1 MNRHLAYGLEG
12 PMPAS
17 TMPRRE
23 RKKHQTRQAL
33 EDTAWQLFTEQGY
46 DATTITDITDRVDVA
61 ERTFF
66 RYFDNKEA
74 VLFGGWREDLNGLA
88 ATIRDRPHQEPPW
101 DALRGAV
108 LAVAEQYEADRERN
122 MIRARLMTDIPTVSG
137 YQRQVILPT
146 WEDVLATALAQRLG
160 VEHDG
165 DLRPH
170 AFAGAAVAAIHAAV
184 VNWLNAGGH
193 PSLKTLVGSAMD
205 LLEPARR

>member
-1 MNRHLAYGLEG
+1 MKEDEEEV
-12 PMPAS
+12 
-17 TMPRRE
+17 TMSSPVAGRRE

-74 VLFGGWREDLNGLA
+74 VLFGDWREDLNDLA
-88 ATIRDRPHQEPPW
+88 AVVRDRPYQEPPW
-101 DALRGAV
+101 VALRGAV

-122 MIRARLMTDIPTVSG
+122 MIRARLMVNFSIVSG

-160 VEHDG
+160 VEPVG

>member
-1 MNRHLAYGLEG
+1 MSSPVTG
-12 PMPAS
+12 
-17 TMPRRE
+17 RRE

-74 VLFGGWREDLNGLA
+74 VLFGEWREDLNDLA
-88 ATIRDRPHQEPPW
+88 ATVRDRPHHELPW
-101 DALRGAV
+101 NALRGAV
-108 LAVAEQYEADRERN
+108 LALAEQYEADREQN
-122 MIRARLMTDIPTVSG
+122 MIRARLMANSPTVGG

-160 VEHDG
+160 VEPDG

-184 VNWLNAGGH
+184 VNWLNAGGK
-193 PSLKTLVGSAMD
+193 PSLRTLVGSAMD
-205 LLEPARR
+205 LLEPGR